1 MEKAFKNLTH
11 DELHSH
17 TVSAATD
24 EKNATLKLLEYL
36 AEVDRR
42 RLYAIR
48 GYSSLW
54 LYVHRELNYSE
65 AQASERIAAMRLMVR
80 VPEVREEMEANR
92 LTLTAAAKLSS
103 HVRREQN
110 DELQTLV
117 LLDAIQGKST
127 RDVERVLASQASE
140 PSRVESIRP
149 ISAETTR
156 ILMDVDQEFL
166 KLLKQVR
173 ELQGHF
179 GTSTSELI
187 QTALKG
193 FVKMHP
199 KNKKSSPH
207 RAASGQDSSSLRWK
221 TGAHTA
227 IDSNTVVSSLRAP
240 EGRSGKQ
247 DARNEKNAQNSK
259 VNGALN
265 QPLEKSES
273 SSRLKL
279 KSSSATS
286 PSRAIPVEIQRAV
299 RARSG
304 NQCEFIDPQTQRRCD
319 CRVQLEFDHRV
330 PFMMGGL
337 HTVDNLRHYCRAHN
351 QLAAVRFYGVAH
363 MNPFLKN

>member
-1 MEKAFKNLTH
+1 LSKCDTKLRMEKAFKNLTH

-36 AEVDRR
+36 AEIDRR

-54 LYVHRELNYSE
+54 SYVHRELNYSE

-103 HVRREQN
+103 HVRRERN
-110 DELQTLV
+110 DELETLV

-127 RDVERVLASQASE
+127 REVERVLASQASE
-140 PSRVESIRP
+140 PVRVESMRP

-166 KLLKQVR
+166 ELLKQVR

-179 GTSTSELI
+179 GTSTSKLI

-199 KNKKSSPH
+199 KNK
-207 RAASGQDSSSLRWK
+207 GV
-221 TGAHTA
+221 
-227 IDSNTVVSSLRAP
+227 TVSLRAP
-240 EGRSGKQ
+240 EVKSGKH
-247 DARNEKNAQNSK
+247 DARVKKDAQDTNT
-259 VNGALN
+259 NRALAK
-265 QPLEKSES
+265 PLKIIES
-273 SSRLKL
+273 SSHVKM
-279 KSSSATS
+279 KSASPTSA
-286 PSRAIPVEIQRAV
+286 SRAIPVSVQQAV

-351 QLAAVRFYGVAH
+351 QLAAVRFYGVDH

>member
-1 MEKAFKNLTH
+1 
-11 DELHSH
+11 
-17 TVSAATD
+17 
-24 EKNATLKLLEYL
+24 
-36 AEVDRR
+36 
-42 RLYAIR
+42 
-48 GYSSLW
+48 
-54 LYVHRELNYSE
+54 
-65 AQASERIAAMRLMVR
+65 MRLMVR
-80 VPEVREEMEANR
+80 VPEVREEIEANR

-103 HVRREQN
+103 HVRRERN
-110 DELQTLV
+110 DALETLV

-127 RDVERVLASQASE
+127 REVERVLASQSSE
-140 PSRVESIRP
+140 PVRVESIRP

-166 KLLKQVR
+166 ELLKQVR

-187 QTALKG
+187 QSALKS

-199 KNKKSSPH
+199 KNKGVK
-207 RAASGQDSSSLRWK
+207 
-221 TGAHTA
+221 
-227 IDSNTVVSSLRAP
+227 NSLRAH
-240 EGRSGKQ
+240 EVSRNNLGSQKLVQLSGSAVSQKESDLDSHTDLTISSNVGTSVGSGAAAGTDIDSGLGTRSG
-247 DARNEKNAQNSK
+247 ST
-259 VNGALN
+259 L
-265 QPLEKSES
+265 
-273 SSRLKL
+273 
-279 KSSSATS
+279 
-286 PSRAIPVEIQRAV
+286 SRAIPVDIQRAV

-304 NQCEFIDPQTQRRCD
+304 NQCEFIDPQSQRRCD